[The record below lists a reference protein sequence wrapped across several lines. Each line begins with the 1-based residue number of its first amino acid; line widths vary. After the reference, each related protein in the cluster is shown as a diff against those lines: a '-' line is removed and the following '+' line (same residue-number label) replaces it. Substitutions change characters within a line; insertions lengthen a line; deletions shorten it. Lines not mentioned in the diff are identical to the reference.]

1 MDDISEKTAQQ
12 ASESDEEIID
22 LVEEVSDTTSE
33 DDEEIIELT
42 ETVEEAPSEAVA
54 PPTEGQEEG
63 PDPGVE
69 YKDVGETDLLA
80 DLGMELETGS
90 ESKEARIDPKIIASQ
105 FSKEELEALVTRAAK
120 DAISEIAERIVTK
133 EAEQAILKEIE
144 RIKSALK

>member
-22 LVEEVSDTTSE
+22 LVEEVSDTTAE

-42 ETVEEAPSEAVA
+42 EAVEEAPSEAVA
-54 PPTEGQEEG
+54 PPAEEQEEG
-63 PDPGVE
+63 PDLGVE
-69 YKDVGETDLLA
+69 YEDAGATDLLA
-80 DLGMELETGS
+80 ELGMEVEA
-90 ESKEARIDPKIIASQ
+90 ESQEARVDREMIESQ

-120 DAISEIAERIVTK
+120 DAISEIAERIVTE
-133 EAEQAILKEIE
+133 EAEKAILKEIE